1 MRDTIPFGNRRMS
14 ETGEHMDVTRI
25 GVVGAGTMGRGIAQV
40 CAASGFDVVMSDVG
54 ADAVAAGLAAIE
66 KQLSR
71 AVEKERM
78 SAAEKDALLSR
89 IVTVTGVEAMAGVD
103 VCIEAATENPE
114 VKLDL
119 FRALE
124 FVCREDVILASNT
137 SSISLTKIAGA
148 CVRPERVIGMHFFNP
163 VPLMKLVE
171 IIRAMQTSD
180 ATFEA
185 AKALADRLGKTAV
198 AVADSPGF
206 VVNRMLVPMINEAV
220 FAYSEGLASAEEIDL
235 AMQLGLSHPIG
246 PLRLADL
253 IGIDVCVYVMDVMYR
268 EFCDSKY
275 RPCPLLRKMV
285 DAGRLGRKSGRGFYE
300 YG

>member
-1 MRDTIPFGNRRMS
+1 
-14 ETGEHMDVTRI
+14 MDVKRI

-40 CAASGFDVVMSDVG
+40 CAASGFDVVMSDVS
-54 ADAVAAGLAAIE
+54 AEAVAAGLASIG
-66 KQLSR
+66 KQLAR

-78 SAAEKDALLSR
+78 SAAQMDALLSR
-89 IVTVTGVEAMAGVD
+89 IETVTGIEAMAGVD
-103 VCIEAATENPE
+103 VCIEAATENPD
-114 VKLDL
+114 VKLEL

-124 FVCREDVILASNT
+124 SVCREDAILASNT

-148 CVRPERVIGMHFFNP
+148 CSRPERVIGMHFFNP

-171 IIRAMQTSD
+171 LIRALQTSD

-185 AKALADRLGKTAV
+185 AQALADRLGKTAV

-220 FAYSEGLASAEEIDL
+220 YALSEGLASAEEIDL

-253 IGIDVCVYVMDVMYR
+253 IGLDVCLDVMDVMYR
-268 EFCDSKY
+268 QFSDSKY

-300 YG
+300 YA

>member
-1 MRDTIPFGNRRMS
+1 
-14 ETGEHMDVTRI
+14 MDVRRI

-40 CAASGFDVVMSDVG
+40 CATSGFGVVMSDIST
-54 ADAVAAGLAAIE
+54 DAVSAGLASIG
-66 KQLSR
+66 KQLAR
-71 AVEKERM
+71 EVEKERM
-78 SAAEKDALLSR
+78 GAVEMDAALARIEAATGIEAL
-89 IVTVTGVEAMAGVD
+89 AGVD
-103 VCIEAATENPE
+103 ACIEAATENPD
-114 VKLDL
+114 VKLEL
-119 FRALE
+119 FRGLE
-124 FVCREDVILASNT
+124 SVCGEDVLLASNT

-148 CVRPERVIGMHFFNP
+148 CARPERVVGMHFFNP

-180 ATFEA
+180 AAFEA
-185 AKALADRLGKTAV
+185 AKALAERLGKTAV

-206 VVNRMLVPMINEAV
+206 VVNRMLVPMINEAI
-220 FAYSEGLASAEEIDL
+220 FAYSEGLASADEIDT

-253 IGIDVCVYVMDVMYR
+253 IGLDVCLYVMDVMYR

>member
-1 MRDTIPFGNRRMS
+1 
-14 ETGEHMDVTRI
+14 MDVTCI

-54 ADAVAAGLAAIE
+54 SDAVAAGLAAIE

-71 AVEKERM
+71 VVEKERM
-78 SAAEKDALLSR
+78 SVAEKDALLSR
-89 IVTVTGVEAMAGVD
+89 IATVTGVEAMAGVD

-114 VKLDL
+114 VKLEL

-124 FVCREDVILASNT
+124 SVCRKDVILASNT

-185 AKALADRLGKTAV
+185 AKAFADRLGKTAV

-253 IGIDVCVYVMDVMYR
+253 IGLDVCVYVMDVMYR

>member
-1 MRDTIPFGNRRMS
+1 
-14 ETGEHMDVTRI
+14 MDVKRI
-25 GVVGAGTMGRGIAQV
+25 GVIGAGTMGRGIAQV
-40 CAASGFDVVMSDVG
+40 CAASGFDVVMSDIS

-66 KQLSR
+66 KQLAR

-78 SAAEKDALLSR
+78 SAAEKDAVLSR
-89 IVTVTGVEAMAGVD
+89 IETVTGIEAMAGAD

-114 VKLDL
+114 VKLEL
-119 FRALE
+119 FRSLE
-124 FVCREDVILASNT
+124 AVCREDTILASNT

-148 CVRPERVIGMHFFNP
+148 CARPERVIGMHFFNP

-171 IIRAMQTSD
+171 LIRALQTSD

-185 AKALADRLGKTAV
+185 AQSLAAHLGKTAV

-220 FAYSEGLASAEEIDL
+220 YALAEGLASAEEIDL
-235 AMQLGLSHPIG
+235 AMKLGLSHPIG
-246 PLRLADL
+246 PLALADL
-253 IGIDVCVYVMDVMYR
+253 IGIDVCLDVMDVMYR
-268 EFCDSKY
+268 EFSDSKY

-285 DAGRLGRKSGRGFYE
+285 DAGRLGRKSGRGFFD
-300 YG
+300 YGDLRR

>member
-1 MRDTIPFGNRRMS
+1 
-14 ETGEHMDVTRI
+14 MDVTRI
-25 GVVGAGTMGRGIAQV
+25 GVVGAGTMGRGIAQT
-40 CAASGFDVVMSDVG
+40 CAVRGFDVVMSDISTE
-54 ADAVAAGLAAIE
+54 AVAAGLASIGR
-66 KQLSR
+66 QLAR
-71 AVEKERM
+71 EVEKERL
-78 SAAEKDALLSR
+78 SAAEKDAVLAR
-89 IVTVTGVEAMAGVD
+89 IETVTGIEAMAGVD
-103 VCIEAATENPE
+103 VCIEAATEAPD

-124 FVCREDVILASNT
+124 SVCGRDVMLASNT

-148 CVRPERVIGMHFFNP
+148 CARPERVIGMHFFNP

-185 AKALADRLGKTAV
+185 AKTLAGQLGKTAI

-220 FAYSEGLASAEEIDL
+220 YAYSEGLASAEEIDT

-253 IGIDVCVYVMDVMYR
+253 IGIDVCLHVMDVMYR

>member
-1 MRDTIPFGNRRMS
+1 
-14 ETGEHMDVTRI
+14 MDVKRI

-40 CAASGFDVVMSDVG
+40 CAASGFDVVMSDVS
-54 ADAVAAGLAAIE
+54 AEAVAAGLASIG
-66 KQLSR
+66 KQLAR

-78 SAAEKDALLSR
+78 SAADRDALLSR
-89 IVTVTGVEAMAGVD
+89 IETVTGIEAMAGVD
-103 VCIEAATENPE
+103 VCIEAATENPD
-114 VKLDL
+114 VKIEL

-124 FVCREDVILASNT
+124 SVCRDDAILASNT

-148 CVRPERVIGMHFFNP
+148 CSRPERVIGMHFFNP

-171 IIRAMQTSD
+171 LIRALQTSD

-185 AKALADRLGKTAV
+185 ARSLADRLGKTAV

-206 VVNRMLVPMINEAV
+206 VVNRMLVPMINESVYAL
-220 FAYSEGLASAEEIDL
+220 SEGLASAEEIDL

-253 IGIDVCVYVMDVMYR
+253 IGLDVCLDVMEVMYR
-268 EFCDSKY
+268 EFSDSKY

-300 YG
+300 Y

>member
-1 MRDTIPFGNRRMS
+1 
-14 ETGEHMDVTRI
+14 MDVERI

-40 CAASGFDVVMSDVG
+40 CAASGFDVVMSDVS
-54 ADAVAAGLAAIE
+54 ADAVAAGLASIE
-66 KQLSR
+66 KQLAR

-89 IVTVTGVEAMAGVD
+89 IETATGIEAMAGVG
-103 VCIEAATENPE
+103 VCIEAATENPD

-119 FRALE
+119 FRALDS
-124 FVCREDVILASNT
+124 VCRGDAILASNT

-148 CVRPERVIGMHFFNP
+148 CTRPERVIGMHFFNP

-171 IIRAMQTSD
+171 VIRALQTSD

-185 AKALADRLGKTAV
+185 ARALADRLGKTAV

-220 FAYSEGLASAEEIDL
+220 YALSEGLASAEEIDL

-253 IGIDVCVYVMDVMYR
+253 IGIDVCLDVMDVMYR
-268 EFCDSKY
+268 DFSDSKY

>member
-1 MRDTIPFGNRRMS
+1 
-14 ETGEHMDVTRI
+14 MDVTRI

-40 CAASGFDVVMSDVG
+40 CAASGFDVVMSDIS

-66 KQLSR
+66 KQLAR

-78 SAAEKDALLSR
+78 SAAEKDAVLSR
-89 IVTVTGVEAMAGVD
+89 IETVTGIEAMAGAD

-114 VKLDL
+114 VKLEL
-119 FRALE
+119 FRSLE
-124 FVCREDVILASNT
+124 TVCREDTILASNT

-148 CVRPERVIGMHFFNP
+148 CARPERVIGMHFFNP

-171 IIRAMQTSD
+171 LIRALQTSD

-185 AKALADRLGKTAV
+185 AQSLAAHLGKTAV

-220 FAYSEGLASAEEIDL
+220 YALAEGLASAEEIDL
-235 AMQLGLSHPIG
+235 AMKLGLSHPIG
-246 PLRLADL
+246 PLALADL
-253 IGIDVCVYVMDVMYR
+253 IGIDVCLDVMDVMYR
-268 EFCDSKY
+268 EFSDSKY

-285 DAGRLGRKSGRGFYE
+285 DAGRLGRKSGRGFFE
-300 YG
+300 YGDLRR

>member
-1 MRDTIPFGNRRMS
+1 
-14 ETGEHMDVTRI
+14 MDVKRI
-25 GVVGAGTMGRGIAQV
+25 GVIGAGTMGRGIAQV
-40 CAASGFDVVMSDVG
+40 CAASGFDVVMSDIS

-78 SAAEKDALLSR
+78 SAAEKDAVLSR
-89 IVTVTGVEAMAGVD
+89 IETVTGIEAMAGAG

-114 VKLDL
+114 VKLEL
-119 FRALE
+119 FRSLE
-124 FVCREDVILASNT
+124 AVCREDTILASNT

-148 CVRPERVIGMHFFNP
+148 CARPERVIGMHFFNP

-171 IIRAMQTSD
+171 LIRALQTSD

-185 AKALADRLGKTAV
+185 AQSLAAHLGKTAV

-220 FAYSEGLASAEEIDL
+220 YALAEGLASAEEIDL
-235 AMQLGLSHPIG
+235 AMKLGLSHPIG
-246 PLRLADL
+246 PLALADL
-253 IGIDVCVYVMDVMYR
+253 IGIDVCLDVMDVMYR
-268 EFCDSKY
+268 EFSDSKY

-285 DAGRLGRKSGRGFYE
+285 DAGRLGRKSGRGFFD
-300 YG
+300 YGDLRR

>member
-1 MRDTIPFGNRRMS
+1 
-14 ETGEHMDVTRI
+14 MDVTRI

-40 CAASGFDVVMSDVG
+40 CAASGFDVVMSDIA
-54 ADAVAAGLAAIE
+54 ADAVAAGLSAIE
-66 KQLSR
+66 KQLAR

-78 SAAEKDALLSR
+78 SAAEKDAVLSR
-89 IVTVTGVEAMAGVD
+89 IETATGIEAMAGVD
-103 VCIEAATENPE
+103 VCIEAATENPD
-114 VKLDL
+114 VKLEL
-119 FRALE
+119 FRGLE
-124 FVCREDVILASNT
+124 SVCREGAILASNT

-148 CVRPERVIGMHFFNP
+148 CARPERVIGMHFFNP

-171 IIRAMQTSD
+171 LIRAMQTSD

-220 FAYSEGLASAEEIDL
+220 CVYSEGLASAEEIDL

-253 IGIDVCVYVMDVMYR
+253 IGIDVCLYVMDVMYR
-268 EFCDSKY
+268 EFSDSKY

-285 DAGRLGRKSGRGFYE
+285 DAGRLGRKSGRGFFE

>member
-1 MRDTIPFGNRRMS
+1 MN
-14 ETGEHMDVTRI
+14 VKRI

-40 CAASGFDVVMSDVG
+40 CAASGFDVVMSDVSEE
-54 ADAVAAGLAAIE
+54 AVAAGLAAIG
-66 KQLSR
+66 KQLAR
-71 AVEKERM
+71 AVEKGRM
-78 SAAEKDALLSR
+78 SAAEKDAVLSR
-89 IVTVTGVEAMAGVD
+89 IETATGVEAMAGVD
-103 VCIEAATENPE
+103 VCIEAATETPD

-119 FRALE
+119 FRRIE
-124 FVCREDVILASNT
+124 SVCREDAILASNT

-148 CVRPERVIGMHFFNP
+148 CARPERVIGMHFFNP

-171 IIRAMQTSD
+171 LIRALQTSD

-185 AKALADRLGKTAV
+185 ARSLADRLGKTPV

-220 FAYSEGLASAEEIDL
+220 YALSEGLAGAEEIDT
-235 AMQLGLSHPIG
+235 AMKLGLSHPIG
-246 PLRLADL
+246 PLALADL
-253 IGIDVCVYVMDVMYR
+253 IGLDVCLYVMEVMYR
-268 EFCDSKY
+268 EFSDSKY

-285 DAGRLGRKSGRGFYE
+285 DAGRLGRKSGRGFFE

>member
-1 MRDTIPFGNRRMS
+1 
-14 ETGEHMDVTRI
+14 MDVKRI

-40 CAASGFDVVMSDVG
+40 CAASGFDVVMSDVN
-54 ADAVAAGLAAIE
+54 AEAVAAGLASIG
-66 KQLSR
+66 KQLAR

-78 SAAEKDALLSR
+78 GAAERDALLSR
-89 IVTVTGVEAMAGVD
+89 IETVAGIEAMAGVD
-103 VCIEAATENPE
+103 VCIEAATENPD

-124 FVCREDVILASNT
+124 SVCREDAILASNT

-148 CVRPERVIGMHFFNP
+148 CSRPERVIGMHFFNP

-171 IIRAMQTSD
+171 LIRALQTSD

-185 AKALADRLGKTAV
+185 ARALADRLGKTAV

-206 VVNRMLVPMINEAV
+206 VVNRMLVPMINESVYAL
-220 FAYSEGLASAEEIDL
+220 SEGLASAEEIDL

-253 IGIDVCVYVMDVMYR
+253 IGLDVCLDVMDVMYR
-268 EFCDSKY
+268 EFSDSKY
-275 RPCPLLRKMV
+275 RPCPLLRRMV

-300 YG
+300 Y

>member
-1 MRDTIPFGNRRMS
+1 
-14 ETGEHMDVTRI
+14 MDVTRI

-40 CAASGFDVVMSDVG
+40 CAASGFDVVMSDIST
-54 ADAVAAGLAAIE
+54 DAVAAGLASIDR
-66 KQLSR
+66 QLAR
-71 AVEKERM
+71 EVEKERM
-78 SAAEKDALLSR
+78 GAAEKDAVLAR
-89 IVTVTGVEAMAGVD
+89 IETVTGIEAMAGVD
-103 VCIEAATENPE
+103 VCIEAATEAPD

-124 FVCREDVILASNT
+124 SVCGQDVMLASNT

-148 CVRPERVIGMHFFNP
+148 CARPERVIGMHFFNP

-171 IIRAMQTSD
+171 IIRAMQTSG

-185 AKALADRLGKTAV
+185 ARALAGRLGKTAI

-220 FAYSEGLASAEEIDL
+220 YAYSEGLASAEEIDT
-235 AMQLGLSHPIG
+235 AIQLGLSHPIG
-246 PLRLADL
+246 PLRLADM
-253 IGIDVCVYVMDVMYR
+253 IGLDVCLYVMDVMYR

>member
-1 MRDTIPFGNRRMS
+1 
-14 ETGEHMDVTRI
+14 MDVKRI

-40 CAASGFDVVMSDVG
+40 CATSGFNVVMSDVS
-54 ADAVAAGLAAIE
+54 ADAVAAGLASIE
-66 KQLSR
+66 KQLAR

-78 SAAEKDALLSR
+78 SAAEKDAVLSR
-89 IVTVTGVEAMAGVD
+89 IETATGVEAMAGAD
-103 VCIEAATENPE
+103 VCIEAATENPD

-124 FVCREDVILASNT
+124 SVCRADAILASNT

-148 CVRPERVIGMHFFNP
+148 CARPERVIGMHFFNP

-171 IIRAMQTSD
+171 LIRAMQTSD
-180 ATFEA
+180 ATFET
-185 AKALADRLGKTAV
+185 AKALADRLCKTPV

-220 FAYSEGLASAEEIDL
+220 FAFAEGLASAEEIDL
-235 AMQLGLSHPIG
+235 AMKLGLSHPIG
-246 PLRLADL
+246 PLALADL
-253 IGIDVCVYVMDVMYR
+253 IGIDVCLYVMEVMYR
-268 EFCDSKY
+268 EFSDSKY

-285 DAGRLGRKSGRGFYE
+285 DAGRLGRKSGRGFFE

>member
-1 MRDTIPFGNRRMS
+1 
-14 ETGEHMDVTRI
+14 MDVKRI
-25 GVVGAGTMGRGIAQV
+25 GVIGAGTMGRGIAQV
-40 CAASGFDVVMSDVG
+40 CAASGFDVVMSDISAG
-54 ADAVAAGLAAIE
+54 AVAAGLAAIE
-66 KQLSR
+66 KQLAR

-78 SAAEKDALLSR
+78 SAAEKDAVLSR
-89 IVTVTGVEAMAGVD
+89 IETVTGIEAMAGAD

-114 VKLDL
+114 VKLEL
-119 FRALE
+119 FRSLE
-124 FVCREDVILASNT
+124 AVCREDTILASNT

-148 CVRPERVIGMHFFNP
+148 CARPERVIGMHFFNP

-171 IIRAMQTSD
+171 LIRALQTSD

-185 AKALADRLGKTAV
+185 AQSLAARLGKTAV

-220 FAYSEGLASAEEIDL
+220 YALAEGLASAEEIDL
-235 AMQLGLSHPIG
+235 AMKLGLSHPIG
-246 PLRLADL
+246 PLALADL
-253 IGIDVCVYVMDVMYR
+253 IGIDVCLDVMDVMYR
-268 EFCDSKY
+268 GFSDSKY

-300 YG
+300 YE

>member
-1 MRDTIPFGNRRMS
+1 
-14 ETGEHMDVTRI
+14 MDVTRI

-40 CAASGFDVVMSDVG
+40 CAASGFDVVMSDIA
-54 ADAVAAGLAAIE
+54 ADAVAAGLSAIE
-66 KQLSR
+66 KQLAR

-78 SAAEKDALLSR
+78 SAAEKDAVLSR
-89 IVTVTGVEAMAGVD
+89 IETATGIEAMAGVD
-103 VCIEAATENPE
+103 VCIEAATENSD
-114 VKLDL
+114 VKLEL
-119 FRALE
+119 FRDLE
-124 FVCREDVILASNT
+124 SVCREDAILASNT

-148 CVRPERVIGMHFFNP
+148 CARPERVIGMHFFNP

-171 IIRAMQTSD
+171 VIRAMQTSD

-220 FAYSEGLASAEEIDL
+220 YVYCEGLASAQEIDL

-253 IGIDVCVYVMDVMYR
+253 IGIDVCLYVMDVMYR
-268 EFCDSKY
+268 EFSDSKY

-285 DAGRLGRKSGRGFYE
+285 DAGRLGRKSGRGFFE

>member
-1 MRDTIPFGNRRMS
+1 
-14 ETGEHMDVTRI
+14 MDVKRI
-25 GVVGAGTMGRGIAQV
+25 GVIGAGTMGRGIAQV
-40 CAASGFDVVMSDVG
+40 CAASGFDVVMSDIS
-54 ADAVAAGLAAIE
+54 AAAVAAGLAAIE
-66 KQLSR
+66 KLLAR

-78 SAAEKDALLSR
+78 SAAEKDAVLSR
-89 IVTVTGVEAMAGVD
+89 IETVTGIEAMAGVD

-114 VKLDL
+114 VKLEL
-119 FRALE
+119 FRSLE
-124 FVCREDVILASNT
+124 AVCREDTILASNT

-148 CVRPERVIGMHFFNP
+148 CARPERVIGMHFFNP

-171 IIRAMQTSD
+171 LIRALQTSD

-185 AKALADRLGKTAV
+185 AQSLAAHLGKTVV

-253 IGIDVCVYVMDVMYR
+253 IGLDVCLDVMDVMYR

-285 DAGRLGRKSGRGFYE
+285 DAGRLGRKSGRGFFE
-300 YG
+300 YGDLRR

>member
-1 MRDTIPFGNRRMS
+1 
-14 ETGEHMDVTRI
+14 MDVKRI

-40 CAASGFDVVMSDVG
+40 CAASGFDVVMSDVS
-54 ADAVAAGLAAIE
+54 AEAVAAGLASIE
-66 KQLSR
+66 KQLDR

-89 IVTVTGVEAMAGVD
+89 IETTTGIEAMAGVD
-103 VCIEAATENPE
+103 VCIEAATENPD
-114 VKLDL
+114 VKLEL

-124 FVCREDVILASNT
+124 SVCREDAILASNT

-148 CVRPERVIGMHFFNP
+148 CSRPERVIGMHFFNP

-171 IIRAMQTSD
+171 LIRALQTAD

-185 AKALADRLGKTAV
+185 ARALADRLGKTAV

-206 VVNRMLVPMINEAV
+206 VVNRMLVPMINESVYAL
-220 FAYSEGLASAEEIDL
+220 SEGLASAEEIDL

-253 IGIDVCVYVMDVMYR
+253 IGLDVCLDVMDVMYR
-268 EFCDSKY
+268 EFSDSKY

-300 YG
+300 Y

>member
-1 MRDTIPFGNRRMS
+1 
-14 ETGEHMDVTRI
+14 MDVERI

-40 CAASGFDVVMSDVG
+40 CAASGFGVVMSDVS
-54 ADAVAAGLAAIE
+54 ADAVAAGLASIE
-66 KQLSR
+66 KQLAR

-89 IVTVTGVEAMAGVD
+89 IETTTGIEAMAGVD
-103 VCIEAATENPE
+103 VCIEAATENPD

-124 FVCREDVILASNT
+124 SVCREDAILASNT

-148 CVRPERVIGMHFFNP
+148 CARPERVIGMHFFNP

-171 IIRAMQTSD
+171 VIRALQTSD

-185 AKALADRLGKTAV
+185 ARALAGRLGKTVV

-220 FAYSEGLASAEEIDL
+220 YALSEGLASAEEIDL

-253 IGIDVCVYVMDVMYR
+253 IGIDVCLDVMDVMYR
-268 EFCDSKY
+268 DFSDSKY

>member
-1 MRDTIPFGNRRMS
+1 
-14 ETGEHMDVTRI
+14 MDVTRI

-40 CAASGFDVVMSDVG
+40 CAASGFDVVMSDIA
-54 ADAVAAGLAAIE
+54 ADAVAAGLSAIE
-66 KQLSR
+66 KQLAR

-78 SAAEKDALLSR
+78 SAAEKDAVLSR
-89 IVTVTGVEAMAGVD
+89 IETATGIEAMAGVD
-103 VCIEAATENPE
+103 VCIEAATENPD
-114 VKLDL
+114 VKLEL
-119 FRALE
+119 FRDLE
-124 FVCREDVILASNT
+124 SVCREDAILASNT

-148 CVRPERVIGMHFFNP
+148 CARPERVIGMHFFNP

-171 IIRAMQTSD
+171 VIRAMQTSD

-220 FAYSEGLASAEEIDL
+220 YVYSEGLASAQEIDL

-253 IGIDVCVYVMDVMYR
+253 IGIDVCLYVMDVMYR
-268 EFCDSKY
+268 EFSDSKY

-285 DAGRLGRKSGRGFYE
+285 DAGRLGRKSGRGFFE

>member
-1 MRDTIPFGNRRMS
+1 
-14 ETGEHMDVTRI
+14 MDVERI

-40 CAASGFDVVMSDVG
+40 CAASGFGVVMSDVS
-54 ADAVAAGLAAIE
+54 ADAVAAGLASIE
-66 KQLSR
+66 KQLAR

-89 IVTVTGVEAMAGVD
+89 IETTTGIETMAGVD
-103 VCIEAATENPE
+103 VCIEAATEKPD

-124 FVCREDVILASNT
+124 SVCREDAILASNT

-148 CVRPERVIGMHFFNP
+148 CARPERVIGMHFFNP

-171 IIRAMQTSD
+171 VIRALQTSD

-185 AKALADRLGKTAV
+185 ARALADRLGKTAV

-220 FAYSEGLASAEEIDL
+220 CALSEGLASAEEIDL

-253 IGIDVCVYVMDVMYR
+253 IGIDVCLDVMDVMCR
-268 EFCDSKY
+268 DFSDSKY

>member
-1 MRDTIPFGNRRMS
+1 
-14 ETGEHMDVTRI
+14 MDVKRI
-25 GVVGAGTMGRGIAQV
+25 GVIGAGTMGRGIAQV
-40 CAASGFDVVMSDVG
+40 CAASGFDVVMSDIS

-66 KQLSR
+66 KQLAR

-78 SAAEKDALLSR
+78 SAAEKDAVLSR
-89 IVTVTGVEAMAGVD
+89 IETVTGIEAMADAD

-114 VKLDL
+114 VKLEL
-119 FRALE
+119 FRSLE
-124 FVCREDVILASNT
+124 TVCREDTILASNT

-148 CVRPERVIGMHFFNP
+148 CARPERVIGMHFFNP

-171 IIRAMQTSD
+171 LIRALQTSD

-185 AKALADRLGKTAV
+185 AQSLAAHLGKTAV

-220 FAYSEGLASAEEIDL
+220 YALAEGLASAEEIDL
-235 AMQLGLSHPIG
+235 AMKLGLSHPIG
-246 PLRLADL
+246 PLALADL
-253 IGIDVCVYVMDVMYR
+253 IGIDVCLDVMDVMYR
-268 EFCDSKY
+268 EFSDSKY

-285 DAGRLGRKSGRGFYE
+285 DAGRLGRKSGRGFFE
-300 YG
+300 YGDLRR

>member
-1 MRDTIPFGNRRMS
+1 
-14 ETGEHMDVTRI
+14 MDVKRI
-25 GVVGAGTMGRGIAQV
+25 GVIGAGTMGRGIAQV
-40 CAASGFDVVMSDVG
+40 CAASGFDVVMSDIS

-66 KQLSR
+66 KQLAR

-78 SAAEKDALLSR
+78 SAAEKDAVLSR
-89 IVTVTGVEAMAGVD
+89 IETVTGIEAMAGAD

-114 VKLDL
+114 VKLEL
-119 FRALE
+119 FRSLE
-124 FVCREDVILASNT
+124 AVCREDTILASNT

-148 CVRPERVIGMHFFNP
+148 CARPERVIGMHFFNP

-171 IIRAMQTSD
+171 LIRALQTSD

-185 AKALADRLGKTAV
+185 AQSLAARLGKTAV

-220 FAYSEGLASAEEIDL
+220 YALAEGLASAEEIDL
-235 AMQLGLSHPIG
+235 AMKLGLSHPIG
-246 PLRLADL
+246 PLALADL
-253 IGIDVCVYVMDVMYR
+253 IGIDVCLDVMDVMYR
-268 EFCDSKY
+268 GFSDSKY

-300 YG
+300 YE